1 MATVKHRNR
10 TLSPCVSTPVPSTA
24 ASGLSLTVRVTPR
37 ADRDSVAGVRDD
49 GVLLVRTSA
58 APVDSAANDSVV
70 RLMAESLGV
79 RLASVTLVAGHR
91 SREKRLLITGVDP
104 LAAAEWRRRLGA
116 PGDRK

>member
-10 TLSPCVSTPVPSTA
+10 TQSPCVPKTRTSTP
-24 ASGLSLTVRVTPR
+24 ASGLLLTVRVTPR

-58 APVDSAANDSVV
+58 APVDGAANDSLV
-70 RLMAESLGV
+70 RLVAESLGV
-79 RLASVTLVAGHR
+79 RPASVTLVAGHR
-91 SREKRLLITGVDP
+91 SREKRLLVSGVDP
-104 LAAAEWRRRLGA
+104 RIADDWRDSLRD